1 MVDLSIVDTLTIPEG
16 PVASIQVDGHIIW
29 RCKRDRISSESGIVT
44 SHLEE

>member
-29 RCKRDRISSESGIVT
+29 RCKRDRMSSESGIAT
-44 SHLEE
+44 DHLEE